1 MTSEENPSRRRWR
14 AGRVARLVGA
24 LTGALV
30 LALAGL
36 VLSLMGSI
44 TQLRQASAHL
54 HEAERLAKALH
65 EDDGTATSDR
75 IAGLL
80 TEAAHEVGPG
90 SAPLGDGWR
99 VSVLRRVPV
108 LGGQVRAVQELRTA
122 AGCGV
127 DLGRLGLP
135 VATAALHRRS
145 GTSPL
150 ERVLAG
156 LRTQP
161 DLFTAGRRDLACV
174 QGSAAALG
182 ARRTWWPVSGPARRL
197 QRLAGRTLPQAD
209 SALDAVEGLQRA
221 LGPGHHRYL
230 IVLGNP
236 AEQRPGGGFI
246 GMVGTLDARDGRLR
260 TDFRDSY
267 FRPSKVKGIRAPR
280 ALDQHLFQGVP
291 WELPDANWSADFPTS
306 AASISRFWEGET
318 GQDVDGVLTISTPV
332 VADLLGVTGPLRL
345 PPYPQRLTKENLL
358 VELNAIANKVR
369 PGDPGKDY
377 LVEFGHRLLTR
388 LGGLD
393 AGEFSRAGKVLT
405 AHAREQDVALWFRDP
420 AVQRLVER
428 HDLDSALEPARPGQ
442 DVVVL
447 TDANLSGGKND
458 LFVRRSIAITVDRRR
473 PGPTP
478 HTVTVTYTQPAPRN
492 ALERGLQP
500 GSGGAYRNYIE
511 VRMPAGSALTDMK
524 VRDAAGLRRTG
535 PEAIDTE
542 KGLARLSFFLML
554 SPGETAA
561 VTFEYTTPE
570 GLRDLLVV
578 KQLQQLAHPATVT
591 VLDSSGRHTWAGTR
605 DRDLC
610 FSLTSPGRTDC

>member
-1 MTSEENPSRRRWR
+1 M
-14 AGRVARLVGA
+14 VATVLGGVVLV
-24 LTGALV
+24 V
-30 LALAGL
+30 AGL
-36 VLSLMGSI
+36 LLSLYGPIS
-44 TQLRQASAHL
+44 QLREASAHL
-54 HEAERLAKALH
+54 HEAERLAKALP
-65 EDDGTATSDR
+65 ERDDRTTSDQL
-75 IAGLL
+75 AALL
-80 TEAAHEVGPG
+80 DEAAHEVGPG
-90 SAPLGDGWR
+90 SGALGSGWR
-99 VSVLRRVPV
+99 VAVLRRVPV
-108 LGGQVRAVQELRTA
+108 LGGQVRAVQELRTV

-127 DLGRLGLP
+127 DLGRRALP
-135 VATAALHRRS
+135 VATAALHSRS

-161 DLFTAGRRDLACV
+161 DLFASGRRDLACV
-174 QGSAAALG
+174 ESGAASLAT
-182 ARRTWWPVSGPARRL
+182 RRTWWPVSGPAHRL
-197 QRLAGRTLPQAD
+197 QRLADRTLPQAG

-221 LGPGHHRYL
+221 LGTGRHRYL

-246 GMVGTLDARDGRLR
+246 GMIGTVEARGGQLK

-267 FRPSKVKGIRAPR
+267 FRPSKVTHLRAPR
-280 ALDQHLFQGVP
+280 PLDQHLFQGVP
-291 WELPDANWSADFPTS
+291 WELPDANWSADFPTT
-306 AASISRFWEGET
+306 AATISRFWQGET
-318 GQDVDGVLTISTPV
+318 GQAVDGVLTVSTPV
-332 VADLLGVTGPLRL
+332 VADLLGVTGPLQV
-345 PPYPQRLTKENLL
+345 PPYPQRLTKDNLL

-377 LVEFGHRLLTR
+377 LVAFGHRLLAR

-393 AGEFSRAGKVLT
+393 AKEFSRAGKVLA
-405 AHAREQDVALWFRDP
+405 AHGREQDVAMWFRDP

-458 LFVRRSIAITVDRRR
+458 LFVRRSVAITVDRRTA
-473 PGPTP
+473 GPTP

-500 GSGGAYRNYIE
+500 GSGGAYRDYIE
-511 VRMPAGSALTDMK
+511 LRMPAGSLLTDMK
-524 VRDAAGLRRTG
+524 VRDAAGLRRSG

-554 SPGETAA
+554 SPGETTS

-570 GLRDLLVV
+570 GLRDLRVV

-591 VLDSSGRHTWAGTR
+591 VLDRAGRHTWTGTR

-610 FSLTSPGRTDC
+610 FSLTSPGPEDC